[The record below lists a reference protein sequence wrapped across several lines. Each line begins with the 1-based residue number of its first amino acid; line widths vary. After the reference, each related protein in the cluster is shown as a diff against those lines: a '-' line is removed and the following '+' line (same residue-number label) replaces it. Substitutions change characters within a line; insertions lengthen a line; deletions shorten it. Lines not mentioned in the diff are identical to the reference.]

1 MTDFIQNVNLS
12 WDSTDTSP
20 VLAGDLDVNGNNIVS
35 INNGDINLVPDGSGR
50 IILDTVRVEGNT
62 LSTVNGQALNF
73 NDNVTFAGDV
83 TVTGAFEAA
92 TSGTPTLE
100 SVGDINIEP
109 AGKLVVDAPIVL
121 KSYTVA
127 QLQVLGSTAGAI
139 AYATDES
146 GGAQPCFFDGTNW
159 RRFTDRV
166 VIS

>member
-139 AYATDES
+139 AFCSNES
-146 GGAQPCFFDGTNW
+146 GGAVLAFGDGTSW
-159 RRFTDRV
+159 RRSTDRAN
-166 VIS
+166 IS

>member
-1 MTDFIQNVNLS
+1 M
-12 WDSTDTSP
+12 
-20 VLAGDLDVNGNNIVS
+20 
-35 INNGDINLVPDGSGR
+35 
-50 IILDTVRVEGNT
+50 
-62 LSTVNGQALNF
+62 
-73 NDNVTFAGDV
+73 
-83 TVTGAFEAA
+83 TGAFEAA

-146 GGAQPCFFDGTNW
+146 GGAPFALDGTNW

-166 VIS
+166 VIRVKMTENNNGSS

>member
-1 MTDFIQNVNLS
+1 MKKNF
-12 WDSTDTSP
+12 
-20 VLAGDLDVNGNNIVS
+20 
-35 INNGDINLVPDGSGR
+35 INLFLALFLGFSASIAANAADYNLRFTAPSNENDEDYDG
-50 IILDTVRVEGNT
+50 
-62 LSTVNGQALNF
+62 A
-73 NDNVTFAGDV
+73 
-83 TVTGAFEAA
+83 
-92 TSGTPTLE
+92 
-100 SVGDINIEP
+100 
-109 AGKLVVDAPIVL
+109 IVL

>member
-1 MTDFIQNVNLS
+1 MDVS
-12 WDSTDTSP
+12 STPAPLLAIELPLPNTTVFVSGTVTPLVISTTP
-20 VLAGDLDVNGNNIVS
+20 VPAGDLDVNGNNIVS
-35 INNGDINLVPDGSGR
+35 TNNGDINLVPDGSGR

-127 QLQVLGSTAGAI
+127 QPSARSHSRCNSI
-139 AYATDES
+139 R
-146 GGAQPCFFDGTNW
+146 N
-159 RRFTDRV
+159 R
-166 VIS
+166 